1 VGLFGRSKA
10 EKQESLDLARAQ
22 ETADRTQ
29 EAADFAARTIE
40 FPDIEV
46 KCEIW
51 WEGGWYE
58 KGSRNNDT
66 NHETNI
72 HIVLNKSKNTKKDAM
87 ARSTQEI
94 GYLIPKSPTEVDV
107 MVFGKIVNTLKP
119 QSAKKILKVIN
130 SPTPVKVGLG
140 HCYENDDHNLPERY
154 ATWIDLRLKNSR
166 RKKASSEKTAKK
178 KEKPVDQ
185 LAEKVKTF
193 GANQE
198 VVGLSFNAATLEPIV
213 GITDEGSEFLKVV
226 LKRNPNNQYDENA
239 VEVRVNGNIAG
250 HIPRTDNLKYH
261 SMLDLHEKS
270 GKVYECDA
278 IVCWETKDG
287 FKNIRLD
294 LKTDPNA
301 PLSNNDVSN

>member
-1 VGLFGRSKA
+1 MGLFGKSKA
-10 EKQESLDLARAQ
+10 EKQEDFDSERAK
-22 ETADRTQ
+22 EV
-29 EAADFAARTIE
+29 ADFAARTIE
-40 FPDIEV
+40 FPEIEV
-46 KCEIW
+46 KTEIW

-72 HIVLNKSKNTKKDAM
+72 HTVLNKSKNTQKKDGM
-87 ARSTQEI
+87 ERSTQEI

-107 MVFGKIVNTLKP
+107 MVFGKIVNKLKP
-119 QSAKKILKVIN
+119 ISAKKILQVID

-140 HCYENDDHNLPERY
+140 HCYANDDHNLPERY
-154 ATWIDLRLKNSR
+154 ATWIDLRLKNTRR
-166 RKKASSEKTAKK
+166 RKEPSEKIAKK

-185 LAEKVKTF
+185 MAEKVKAL

-198 VVGLSFNAATLEPIV
+198 VVGLSYNAATLEPIV
-213 GITDEGSEFLKVV
+213 GNTIEGSVTLKAV
-226 LKRNPNNQYDENA
+226 LKRNPKNQYDENA

-261 SMLDLHEKS
+261 AMLDLHEKT

-278 IVCWETKDG
+278 IVCWETKG
-287 FKNIRLD
+287 ALKEIRLD
-294 LKTDPNA
+294 LKTDPDAVPQNE
-301 PLSNNDVSN
+301 

>member
-10 EKQESLDLARAQ
+10 EKQESFDSERA
-22 ETADRTQ
+22 Q
-29 EAADFAARTIE
+29 EAADFASRTIE

-72 HIVLNKSKNTKKDAM
+72 HIVLNKSKNTQKKDGM

-107 MVFGKIVNTLKP
+107 MVFGKIVNTLMP
-119 QSAKKILKVIN
+119 QSAKKILKIIN

-166 RKKASSEKTAKK
+166 RKKASAEKTAEK

-185 LAEKVKTF
+185 LAEKVKMF

-213 GITDEGSEFLKVV
+213 GTTDEGSVVLKVV
-226 LKRNPNNQYDENA
+226 LKRNPNNKYDENA

-261 SMLDLHEKS
+261 YMLDLHEKS
-270 GKVYECDA
+270 GKAYECDA
-278 IVCWETKDG
+278 IVCWETKSTL
-287 FKNIRLD
+287 KEIRLD
-294 LKTDPNA
+294 LKADPNA
-301 PLSNNDVSN
+301 PLSNNDVSG